1 MIELVHTIAP
11 KEPLDVIDVCS
22 FLTENYVGLWDCDNN
37 QYVLMPKE
45 GGTFYQ
51 SFILECKTY
60 DELDQEV
67 FEKIKEHVLFVS
79 AKSNFSVTLN
89 E

>member
-1 MIELVHTIAP
+1 
-11 KEPLDVIDVCS
+11 
-22 FLTENYVGLWDCDNN
+22 
-37 QYVLMPKE
+37 MPKE
-45 GGTFYQ
+45 VGTFYQ

-67 FEKIKEHVLFVS
+67 FDKIKEHVLFVS